1 MRRVLFI
8 TVSFYEYIEKIKDI
22 IEIEL
27 DAEVDLLILNSTSS
41 ISDGILNMLTKG
53 RYIKEKE
60 RKKQFNWFRNHN
72 EVKYDYIFTIVGRNL
87 NISLFREF
95 IDKQP
100 NAEKILYLWD
110 DMARVDNMDA
120 KKQLFDRIISFDKPD
135 CEQYHMEFIPLF
147 YLNEYRFGSEDKEID
162 FLFAG
167 SSHSGRMEIVEKI
180 LNKYPLSNY
189 KWCVKFVVSKPR
201 LIAYKIKCRNKIL
214 IKYFTAKNMTVKESA
229 KILKKSKIDIDIPH
243 TGQNGLSIRMF
254 ETLASHT
261 KVITTNP
268 EIRKYKFYNSSNI
281 CVIDAHKPVI
291 PDEFINTP
299 YKEIDKSL
307 VEQFSVN
314 AWIKA
319 IFRISDNQYPDM
331 YA

>member
-8 TVSFYEYIEKIKDI
+8 TVSFYEYIEKIKET

-27 DAEVDLLILNSTSS
+27 DAEVDLLILNSASS
-41 ISDGILNMLTKG
+41 VSDGILNMLTKG

-60 RKKQFNWFRNHN
+60 RKKQYIWFRKHAQI
-72 EVKYDYIFTIVGRNL
+72 KYDYIFTIVGRNL
-87 NISLFREF
+87 NIGLLSEF
-95 IDKQP
+95 IDNQK

-110 DMARVDNMDA
+110 DMKRVDNMDA

-135 CEQYHMEFIPLF
+135 CEQYNMEFIPLF
-147 YLNEYRFGSEDKEID
+147 YLNEYKYGREDKVID

-180 LNKYPLSNY
+180 LNKYPMKNY
-189 KWCVKFVVSKPR
+189 NWFVKFVVSKPR
-201 LIAYKIKCRNKIL
+201 LIMYKIRCRNKIL
-214 IKYFTAKNMTVKESA
+214 VSYFTAHNMTVKESA
-229 KILKKSKIDIDIPH
+229 KVLKKSKIDIDIPH

-254 ETLASHT
+254 ETLAAHT
-261 KVITTNP
+261 KVITTNQ
-268 EIRKYKFYNSSNI
+268 EIKKYKFYNSNNI
-281 CVIDAHKPVI
+281 CVIDAQKPVI
-291 PDEFINTP
+291 SDEFINSP
-299 YKEIDKSL
+299 YLEIDKNL

-319 IFRISDNQYPDM
+319 IFKISDNHYPDM
-331 YA
+331 YV